1 MFDVKEHVCL
11 IALKYS
17 LEDFLIPPRFLINS
31 NLAPFLKLV
40 DSHPHPPKKFKYFNF
55 YIRKCHCGI
64 IIVCTKCTLYTV
76 HNNKH
81 LII

>member
-40 DSHPHPPKKFKYFNF
+40 DSHPPPPPKKIQTNVSVEESLFVQKVHYTL
-55 YIRKCHCGI
+55 
-64 IIVCTKCTLYTV
+64 CTITTT
-76 HNNKH
+76 
-81 LII
+81 